1 MFLITPTGLWEFV
14 PTYYRIP
21 TIALFMVICFGLAL
35 WPSQKNLATLIS
47 CSTLVM
53 LGVQF
58 WMGNQGGLYMGWYLP
73 LLILTLFR
81 PNLEDRVA
89 STTVIEI

>member
-1 MFLITPTGLWEFV
+1 
-14 PTYYRIP
+14 
-21 TIALFMVICFGLAL
+21 
-35 WPSQKNLATLIS
+35 
-47 CSTLVM
+47 M

-73 LLILTLFR
+73 LLIQTLFR